1 MRIAKSQGCRVSL
14 VNDFG
19 EFLQRRVNYFRCDD
33 LDLIEIREEPL
44 QNFVNRVFKRAADI
58 ALSLPVVCFVLPV
71 LMAVVWIIQARQAPG
86 SLFFRQKRSGINNDP
101 FTILK
106 FRTMYADR
114 CDQSGQVRENDER
127 IFPAGRV
134 LRRFSLDEF
143 PQFLNVL
150 FGHMSLVG
158 PRPHMTQHDTVFAE
172 AMTSYRIRSFVKP
185 GLSGLAQIRGFRG
198 EAISRDDIVRRVE
211 CDIEYI
217 ETWSFALDIRII
229 YLTVAQMIRPPKS
242 AY

>member
-1 MRIAKSQGCRVSL
+1 
-14 VNDFG
+14 
-19 EFLQRRVNYFRCDD
+19 
-33 LDLIEIREEPL
+33 
-44 QNFVNRVFKRAADI
+44 
-58 ALSLPVVCFVLPV
+58 VCFVLPV
-71 LMAVVWIIQARQAPG
+71 LMLVVWLIQFRQAPG
-86 SLFFRQKRSGINNDP
+86 PLFFRQKRSGIDNAP

-114 CDQSGQVRENDER
+114 CGSSAQVTADDER
-127 IFPAGRV
+127 IYPAGRV
-134 LRRFSLDEF
+134 LRRYSLDEF

-150 FGHMSLVG
+150 FGHMSVVG
-158 PRPHMTQHDTVFAE
+158 PRPHMRQHDAVFAE

-198 EAISRDDIVRRVE
+198 EAISPEDIVQRVE

-217 ETWSFALDIRII
+217 ETWSLALDVRII
-229 YLTVAQMIRPPKS
+229 YLTIIQMIRPPKS